1 MVNGGSGRFL
11 PPIGGCAEHRADSLV
26 LIRIEPPDVAAPQEA
41 V

>member
-1 MVNGGSGRFL
+1 MANGGSGGLL
-11 PPIGGCAEHRADSLV
+11 PRLGGCAEHRADSLV